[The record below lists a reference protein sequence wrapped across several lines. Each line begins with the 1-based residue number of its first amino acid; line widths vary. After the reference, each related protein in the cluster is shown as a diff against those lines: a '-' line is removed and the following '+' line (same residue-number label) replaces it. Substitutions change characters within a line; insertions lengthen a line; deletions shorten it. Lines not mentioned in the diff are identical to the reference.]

1 MPVNEA
7 VLAANLSEDNETASA
22 LAAQMPNV
30 QRKAAVSP
38 GYFEA
43 MDRFTEKL
51 LAGGSEMKTAKLQQL
66 LDELS
71 AFLMADVT
79 KEQE

>member
-1 MPVNEA
+1 
-7 VLAANLSEDNETASA
+7 
-22 LAAQMPNV
+22 
-30 QRKAAVSP
+30 
-38 GYFEA
+38 

-51 LAGGSEMKTAKLQQL
+51 LAGGGEMKTAKLQQL